1 MDTSPARKEFPV
13 TKAVVTDRPALAFN
27 GYFALIVGLA
37 VLLAALGLG
46 AQELLGPA
54 TFRGPDFGRIT
65 LLALVAIVAFWS
77 LTGTYSLQPNEAA
90 VVQLFGAYIG
100 TDETPGLRW
109 TVPLFSRTI
118 VSKRLQTQEV
128 GPLKVNDRSGNPIE
142 VGAVV
147 VWRVFD
153 AARAALQVDNYRQF
167 VGSQAETGLRHLA
180 GSYPYDTWSGEPVR
194 IPSPAPDAPA
204 AAVTALRDGGEA
216 LVEELTH
223 QIAQRLA
230 PAGIAVDE
238 ARFTH
243 LAYAPEI
250 AQAMLRPQ
258 QAAAVIA
265 AREIIAQGAVSIAVE
280 AAETL
285 AKHGV
290 SFDDQEKARMIGN
303 ILTVLVSDKDAS
315 PVLNIGAHRP
325 A

>member
-1 MDTSPARKEFPV
+1 M
-13 TKAVVTDRPALAFN
+13 TKPVVTDRPAFAFN
-27 GYFALIVGLA
+27 GYFALIVSLAALLVAGGLGVRELA
-37 VLLAALGLG
+37 SPLPFSGPDNGRIVLLA
-46 AQELLGPA
+46 LLGVA
-54 TFRGPDFGRIT
+54 
-65 LLALVAIVAFWS
+65 ALYS

-109 TVPLFSRTI
+109 TIPLFSRTV

-128 GPLKVNDRSGNPIE
+128 GPLKVNDRAGNPIE

-153 AARAALQVDNYRQF
+153 AARAALQVDSYRHF

-180 GSYPYDTWSGEPVR
+180 GSYPYDSWSSGTT
-194 IPSPAPDAPA
+194 PATLAAGDESVA
-204 AAVTALRDGGEA
+204 AAPSADITALRDGGEA

-223 QIAQRLA
+223 QVAQRLA

-238 ARFTH
+238 ARLTH

-265 AREIIAQGAVSIAVE
+265 AREIIAEGAVSIAIE
-280 AAETL
+280 AANTL

-325 A
+325 S